1 MFFTS
6 KLPEYCFNG
15 IFPQVKNYRDVL
27 DVSYQVCNAY
37 ITMLLHKK
45 YCRYIFQYLFT
56 LSQKGIMMFICKLS
70 SLRCFKNLIW
80 SKVTCHFRP
89 QLLSTPGRTR
99 HALHRTFREPT
110 RQCNLAVKSLPAP
123 ANVVVARRWW
133 WCQLGGQEGRGGA
146 GMLVSWLP

>member
-1 MFFTS
+1 MLKNHVFYIKIIRVLFQLYFFPRSKIFVMFGR
-6 KLPEYCFNG
+6 KLSS
-15 IFPQVKNYRDVL
+15 L
-27 DVSYQVCNAY
+27 HAY
-37 ITMLLHKK
+37 ITMLLHKN

-70 SLRCFKNLIW
+70 SLHRFKNLIW
-80 SKVTCHFRP
+80 SKVTCHFQP

-123 ANVVVARRWW
+123 AKVVVTRRRW
-133 WCQLGGQEGRGGA
+133 
-146 GMLVSWLP
+146 